1 MIEDII
7 AGSIRAVLANYMD
20 SCFVLGLI
28 VAGAQVWRW
37 KGRRTAAVV
46 SGIFLNA
53 FLLYAIGIA
62 MVINFVMHSVFGDYV
77 ASTIGWA
84 QSPFQLELALAS
96 LSIGI
101 IAIVVHTRT
110 GQFRAKV
117 AVVVG
122 MVVFGLGAAAGHV
135 YQMLVNDDYAVNNT
149 GLLLIS
155 DIGITLFGLAL
166 VIWHAAA
173 RRRETW
179 RTMDAADTPQH
190 PVAVP

>member
-1 MIEDII
+1 MIEDIV